1 MRPAPYEESLPTG
14 RLMPVIGIALIA
26 IAVAAVALP
35 LVLPPSPGQG
45 LGPGDLAVLVGTLV
59 ATVVLG
65 IGVLRMRQTI
75 RIDDVLEVRVT
86 PFWYRR
92 RIPLDQIA
100 SVTPME
106 MNGLNSGGWGIRLI
120 PSGTAILLDN
130 GLGVHVTVRGKR
142 ALRFRCS
149 EPDALVAALEAR
161 GASVR

>member
-14 RLMPVIGIALIA
+14 RLMPVIGIAVIA

-45 LGPGDLAVLVGTLV
+45 LGPGDVAVLLGTLV
-59 ATVVLG
+59 VTVVLG
-65 IGVLRMRQTI
+65 IGVVRMRQTI
-75 RIDDVLEVRVT
+75 RIDDVLEVRVS

-92 RIPLDQIA
+92 RIPLDRIA
-100 SVTPME
+100 SVTPMTLT
-106 MNGLNSGGWGIRLI
+106 GLNSGGWGIRLI

-130 GLGVHVTVRGKR
+130 GPGVHVTVRGKR
-142 ALRFRCS
+142 ALRFRCN
-149 EPDALVAALEAR
+149 EPDALIAALEAR

>member
-1 MRPAPYEESLPTG
+1 MRPAPYEEALPSG
-14 RLMPVIGIALIA
+14 RLMRVVGIAVIA
-26 IAVAAVALP
+26 IAVAAAALP
-35 LVLPPSPGQG
+35 LVLPPSPGHG
-45 LGPGDLAVLVGTLV
+45 LGPGDVAVLLGTLV
-59 ATVVLG
+59 VTAVLGLGVVL
-65 IGVLRMRQTI
+65 MRQRI

>member
-14 RLMPVIGIALIA
+14 RLMPMIGIALIV
-26 IAVAAVALP
+26 IAVGTVALP

-45 LGPGDLAVLVGTLV
+45 LGPGDLAILVGTLV
-59 ATVVLG
+59 VTVVLG

-92 RIPLDQIA
+92 RIPLDRIA

>member
-14 RLMPVIGIALIA
+14 RLMPVIGIALIV
-26 IAVAAVALP
+26 IAVGTVALP

-45 LGPGDLAVLVGTLV
+45 LGPGDLAILVGTLV
-59 ATVVLG
+59 VTVVLG

-92 RIPLDQIA
+92 RIPLDRIA

>member
-1 MRPAPYEESLPTG
+1 MRPAPYEEALPSG
-14 RLMPVIGIALIA
+14 RLMPVVGIAVIA

-35 LVLPPSPGQG
+35 LVLPPSPGRG
-45 LGPGDLAVLVGTLV
+45 LGPGDVAVLLGTLV
-59 ATVVLG
+59 VTVVLG
-65 IGVLRMRQTI
+65 IGVVRMRQRI
-75 RIDDVLEVRVT
+75 RIDDVLEVRVS

-100 SVTPME
+100 SVTPMTLT
-106 MNGLNSGGWGIRLI
+106 GLNSGGWGIRLI

-142 ALRFRCS
+142 ALRFRCG

>member
-1 MRPAPYEESLPTG
+1 MRPAPYEEALPSG
-14 RLMPVIGIALIA
+14 RLMPVVGIAVIA

-35 LVLPPSPGQG
+35 LVLPPSPGRG
-45 LGPGDLAVLVGTLV
+45 LGPGDVAVLLGTLV
-59 ATVVLG
+59 VTVVLG
-65 IGVLRMRQTI
+65 IGVVRMRQTI

-92 RIPLDQIA
+92 RIPLDRIA

-130 GLGVHVTVRGKR
+130 GPGVHVTVRGKR
-142 ALRFRCS
+142 ALRFRCN

>member
-1 MRPAPYEESLPTG
+1 MRPAPYEEALPSG
-14 RLMPVIGIALIA
+14 RLMPVVGIAVIA
-26 IAVAAVALP
+26 IAVAAAALP
-35 LVLPPSPGQG
+35 LVLPPSPGHG
-45 LGPGDLAVLVGTLV
+45 LGPGDVAVLLGTLV
-59 ATVVLG
+59 VTAVLGLGVVL
-65 IGVLRMRQTI
+65 MRQRI

>member
-14 RLMPVIGIALIA
+14 RLMPVIGIALIV
-26 IAVAAVALP
+26 IAVGAVALP
-35 LVLPPSPGQG
+35 LVLPPSPGQDMG
-45 LGPGDLAVLVGTLV
+45 AGDVAVLIGTLV
-59 ATVVLG
+59 VTVVLG
-65 IGVLRMRQTI
+65 IGVVRMRQTI

-92 RIPLDQIA
+92 RIPLNRIA

-130 GLGVHVTVRGKR
+130 GPGVHVTVRGRR
-142 ALRFRCS
+142 ALRFRCN
-149 EPDALVAALEAR
+149 EPDALIAALEAR

>member
-14 RLMPVIGIALIA
+14 RLMPVIGIALIV
-26 IAVAAVALP
+26 IAVGAVALP

-45 LGPGDLAVLVGTLV
+45 LGPGDVAVLVGTLV
-59 ATVVLG
+59 VTVVLG
-65 IGVLRMRQTI
+65 IGVVRMRQTI

-92 RIPLDQIA
+92 RIPLDRIA

>member
-1 MRPAPYEESLPTG
+1 MRPAPYEEALPSG
-14 RLMPVIGIALIA
+14 RLMPVVGIAVIA

-35 LVLPPSPGQG
+35 LVLPPSPGH
-45 LGPGDLAVLVGTLV
+45 LGPGDVAVLLGTLV
-59 ATVVLG
+59 VTVVLG
-65 IGVLRMRQTI
+65 IGVVRMRQTI
-75 RIDDVLEVRVT
+75 RIDDVLEVRVS

-92 RIPLDQIA
+92 RIPLDRIA

-130 GLGVHVTVRGKR
+130 GPGVHVTVRGKR
-142 ALRFRCS
+142 ALRFRCGD
-149 EPDALVAALEAR
+149 PDALVAALEAR

>member
-14 RLMPVIGIALIA
+14 RLMPVIGIALIV
-26 IAVAAVALP
+26 IAVGAVALP
-35 LVLPPSPGQG
+35 LVLSPSPGQG
-45 LGPGDLAVLVGTLV
+45 LGPGDTAVLIGTLLV
-59 ATVVLG
+59 TVVLS
-65 IGVLRMRQTI
+65 IGVVRMRQTI

-92 RIPLDQIA
+92 RIPLDRIA

-120 PSGTAILLDN
+120 PSGTAILLEN
-130 GLGVHVTVRGKR
+130 GPGVHVTVRGKR
-142 ALRFRCS
+142 ALRFRCN